1 MAEITSQMVMQLR
14 EKTGVGILDCKK
26 ALAEADGD
34 LDKAVELLRKKGA
47 IKAGK
52 VKDKVAA
59 EGLIGSYV
67 HTGSKIGVLV
77 EVNCQTDFVARGD
90 EFQQLVRDIALHIAA
105 NNAVEFIA
113 VDEIPQ
119 DVRDKE
125 LAIEMER
132 DDLKSKPEK
141 IRAQIAQGRVD
152 KLLKERVLLEQPFV
166 KDPSVS
172 VGQLIEQK
180 IQKIGENIKIRRFAR
195 FVLGEGIE
203 KEEKNF
209 AEEVA
214 AQTGGLA

>member
-1 MAEITSQMVMQLR
+1 MAMQLR
-14 EKTGVGILDCKK
+14 EKTGVGILECKK

-209 AEEVA
+209 ADEVA